1 MTKKHKR
8 ILFLS
13 TLALPVALV
22 PATMVSCS
30 KKDIEE
36 IKLDMITIAKNQMLN
51 YLQKFESFFKND
63 DDPDVRNLEVEFN
76 KIIISLKKMDIT
88 PDFNMDQFIQ
98 EMTKKFSDVANN
110 FLNIKYNKAK
120 LTSEYYISK
129 VKAQLILEQFKN
141 SGILP
146 EKNEFAKI
154 LEQELSKVS
163 DPTIKT
169 SEEELK
175 NSIRFLDDLNKKYNE
190 ILKKQGSV
198 WKSGVAKS

>member
-36 IKLDMITIAKNQMLN
+36 IKLDIITIAKNQMLN

-63 DDPDVRNLEVEFN
+63 DDPDVKNLEVEFN

-98 EMTKKFSDVANN
+98 EMTKKFSVVANN

-169 SEEELK
+169 SEKELK
-175 NSIRFLDDLNKKYNE
+175 NSIKFLDDLNKKYNE
-190 ILKKQGSV
+190 ILKKQVMIS
-198 WKSGVAKS
+198 K

>member
-98 EMTKKFSDVANN
+98 EMTKKFSAVANN

-175 NSIRFLDDLNKKYNE
+175 KSIRFLDDLNKKYNE
-190 ILKKQGSV
+190 ILKKQVMIS
-198 WKSGVAKS
+198 K

>member
-98 EMTKKFSDVANN
+98 EMTKKFSAVANN

-120 LTSEYYISK
+120 LTSEYYVSK

-141 SGILP
+141 SGLFP

-190 ILKKQGSV
+190 ILKKQVMIS
-198 WKSGVAKS
+198 K

>member
-98 EMTKKFSDVANN
+98 EMTKKFSAVANN
-110 FLNIKYNKAK
+110 FLNLKYNKAK
-120 LTSEYYISK
+120 LTSEYYVSK

-141 SGILP
+141 SGLFP

-190 ILKKQGSV
+190 ILKKQV
-198 WKSGVAKS
+198 MILK

>member
-13 TLALPVALV
+13 TLALPVVVV

-110 FLNIKYNKAK
+110 FLNLKYNKAK

-175 NSIRFLDDLNKKYNE
+175 NSIRFLDDLNKKYDE
-190 ILKKQGSV
+190 ILKKQV
-198 WKSGVAKS
+198 MILK

>member
-98 EMTKKFSDVANN
+98 EMTKKFSAVANN
-110 FLNIKYNKAK
+110 FLNLKYNKAK

-141 SGILP
+141 SGLFP

-190 ILKKQGSV
+190 ILKKQVMIS
-198 WKSGVAKS
+198 K

>member
-13 TLALPVALV
+13 TLALPVVVV

-98 EMTKKFSDVANN
+98 EMTKKFSAVANN
-110 FLNIKYNKAK
+110 FLNLKYNKAK

-175 NSIRFLDDLNKKYNE
+175 NSIKFLDDLNKKYNE
-190 ILKKQGSV
+190 ILKKQVMIS
-198 WKSGVAKS
+198 K

>member
-22 PATMVSCS
+22 PTTMVSCS

-110 FLNIKYNKAK
+110 FLNLKYNKAK

-190 ILKKQGSV
+190 ILKKQVMIS
-198 WKSGVAKS
+198 K

>member
-98 EMTKKFSDVANN
+98 EMTRKFSAVANN
-110 FLNIKYNKAK
+110 FLNLKYNKAK

-190 ILKKQGSV
+190 ILKKQVMIS
-198 WKSGVAKS
+198 K

>member
-36 IKLDMITIAKNQMLN
+36 IKLDIITIAKNQMLN

-98 EMTKKFSDVANN
+98 EMTKKFSAVANN
-110 FLNIKYNKAK
+110 FLNLKYNKAK

-190 ILKKQGSV
+190 ILKKQVMIS
-198 WKSGVAKS
+198 K

>member
-13 TLALPVALV
+13 TLALPVVVA

-63 DDPDVRNLEVEFN
+63 DDPDVKNLEVEFN
-76 KIIISLKKMDIT
+76 KVIISLKKMDIT

-110 FLNIKYNKAK
+110 FLNLKYNKAK

-129 VKAQLILEQFKN
+129 VKVQLILEQFKN
-141 SGILP
+141 PSLFP

-175 NSIRFLDDLNKKYNE
+175 NSIRFLDDLNKKYDE
-190 ILKKQGSV
+190 ILKKQVMIS
-198 WKSGVAKS
+198 K

>member
-98 EMTKKFSDVANN
+98 EMTKKFSAVAND
-110 FLNIKYNKAK
+110 FLNLKYNKAK
-120 LTSEYYISK
+120 LTSEYYVSK

-141 SGILP
+141 SGLFP

-190 ILKKQGSV
+190 ILKKQVMIS
-198 WKSGVAKS
+198 K

>member
-63 DDPDVRNLEVEFN
+63 DDPDVKNLEIEFN
-76 KIIISLKKMDIT
+76 KVIISLKKMDIT

-110 FLNIKYNKAK
+110 FLNLKYNKAK

-141 SGILP
+141 PGLFP
-146 EKNEFAKI
+146 KKNEFAKI

-175 NSIRFLDDLNKKYNE
+175 NSIRFLDDLNKKYDE
-190 ILKKQGSV
+190 ILKKQV
-198 WKSGVAKS
+198 MILK

>member
-36 IKLDMITIAKNQMLN
+36 IKLDIITIAKNQMLN

-98 EMTKKFSDVANN
+98 EMTKKFSVVANN

-190 ILKKQGSV
+190 ILKKQVMIS
-198 WKSGVAKS
+198 K

>member
-63 DDPDVRNLEVEFN
+63 DDPDVKNLEVEFN
-76 KIIISLKKMDIT
+76 KVIISLKKMDIT

-110 FLNIKYNKAK
+110 FLNLKYNKAK

-175 NSIRFLDDLNKKYNE
+175 NSIRFLDDLNKKYDE
-190 ILKKQGSV
+190 ILKKQVMIS
-198 WKSGVAKS
+198 K

>member
-63 DDPDVRNLEVEFN
+63 DDPDVKNLEVEFN

-110 FLNIKYNKAK
+110 FLNLKYNKAK

-175 NSIRFLDDLNKKYNE
+175 NSIKFLDDLNKKYNE
-190 ILKKQGSV
+190 ILKKQVMIS
-198 WKSGVAKS
+198 K

>member
-1 MTKKHKR
+1 MAIKHKR

-13 TLALPVALV
+13 TLALPVVVV

-63 DDPDVRNLEVEFN
+63 DDPDVKNLEVEFN
-76 KIIISLKKMDIT
+76 KVIISLKKMDIT

-110 FLNIKYNKAK
+110 FLNLKYNKAK

-175 NSIRFLDDLNKKYNE
+175 NSIRFLDDLNKKYDE
-190 ILKKQGSV
+190 ILKKQV
-198 WKSGVAKS
+198 MILK

>member
-98 EMTKKFSDVANN
+98 EMTKKFSAVANN

-190 ILKKQGSV
+190 ILKKQV
-198 WKSGVAKS
+198 MILK

>member
-1 MTKKHKR
+1 
-8 ILFLS
+8 
-13 TLALPVALV
+13 
-22 PATMVSCS
+22 
-30 KKDIEE
+30 
-36 IKLDMITIAKNQMLN
+36 
-51 YLQKFESFFKND
+51 
-63 DDPDVRNLEVEFN
+63 
-76 KIIISLKKMDIT
+76 MDIT

-98 EMTKKFSDVANN
+98 EMTKKFSAVANN
-110 FLNIKYNKAK
+110 FLNLKYNKAK

-175 NSIRFLDDLNKKYNE
+175 NSIKFLDDLNKKYNE
-190 ILKKQGSV
+190 ILKKQVMIS
-198 WKSGVAKS
+198 K

>member
-13 TLALPVALV
+13 TLALPVVVV

-98 EMTKKFSDVANN
+98 EMTKKFSAVANN
-110 FLNIKYNKAK
+110 FLNLKYNKAK

-129 VKAQLILEQFKN
+129 VKVQLILEQFKN
-141 SGILP
+141 PSLFP
-146 EKNEFAKI
+146 EKNEFTKI

-175 NSIRFLDDLNKKYNE
+175 NSIRFLDDLNKKYDE
-190 ILKKQGSV
+190 ILKKQV
-198 WKSGVAKS
+198 MILK

>member
-98 EMTKKFSDVANN
+98 EMTKKFSAVANN
-110 FLNIKYNKAK
+110 FLNLKYNKAK

-129 VKAQLILEQFKN
+129 VKVQLILEQFKN
-141 SGILP
+141 PSLFP

-175 NSIRFLDDLNKKYNE
+175 NSIRFLDDLNKKYDE
-190 ILKKQGSV
+190 ILKKQV
-198 WKSGVAKS
+198 MILK

>member
-1 MTKKHKR
+1 MTKKHKT

-98 EMTKKFSDVANN
+98 EMTKKFSAVANN
-110 FLNIKYNKAK
+110 FLNLKYNKAK

-146 EKNEFAKI
+146 EKNEFAKN

-190 ILKKQGSV
+190 ILKKQVMIS
-198 WKSGVAKS
+198 K

>member
-175 NSIRFLDDLNKKYNE
+175 NSIKFLDDLNKKYNE
-190 ILKKQGSV
+190 ILKKQVMIS
-198 WKSGVAKS
+198 K

>member
-98 EMTKKFSDVANN
+98 EMTKKFSAVANN

-146 EKNEFAKI
+146 KKKWICQDFRARIIK
-154 LEQELSKVS
+154 SFRS
-163 DPTIKT
+163 D
-169 SEEELK
+169 
-175 NSIRFLDDLNKKYNE
+175 Y
-190 ILKKQGSV
+190 
-198 WKSGVAKS
+198 

>member
-63 DDPDVRNLEVEFN
+63 DDPDVKNLEVEFN
-76 KIIISLKKMDIT
+76 KVIISLKKMDIT

-110 FLNIKYNKAK
+110 FLNLKYNKAK

-129 VKAQLILEQFKN
+129 VKVQLILEQFKN

-175 NSIRFLDDLNKKYNE
+175 NSIRFLDDLNKKYDE
-190 ILKKQGSV
+190 ILKKQV
-198 WKSGVAKS
+198 MILK

>member
-36 IKLDMITIAKNQMLN
+36 IKFDMITIAKNQMLN

-98 EMTKKFSDVANN
+98 EMTKKFSAVANN
-110 FLNIKYNKAK
+110 FLNLKYNKAK

-146 EKNEFAKI
+146 EKNEFAKN

-190 ILKKQGSV
+190 ILKKQVMIS
-198 WKSGVAKS
+198 K

>member
-1 MTKKHKR
+1 MAIKHKR

-13 TLALPVALV
+13 TLALPVVVV

-36 IKLDMITIAKNQMLN
+36 IKLDIITMAKNQMLN

-63 DDPDVRNLEVEFN
+63 DDPDVKNLEVEFN
-76 KIIISLKKMDIT
+76 KVIISLKKMDIT

-110 FLNIKYNKAK
+110 FLNLKYNKAK

-129 VKAQLILEQFKN
+129 VKVQLILEQFKN
-141 SGILP
+141 PSLFP
-146 EKNEFAKI
+146 KKNEFAKI

-175 NSIRFLDDLNKKYNE
+175 NSIRFLDNLNKKYDE
-190 ILKKQGSV
+190 ILKKQV
-198 WKSGVAKS
+198 MILK

>member
-98 EMTKKFSDVANN
+98 EMTKKFSAVANN
-110 FLNIKYNKAK
+110 FLNLKYNKAK

-190 ILKKQGSV
+190 ILKKQV
-198 WKSGVAKS
+198 MILK

>member
-110 FLNIKYNKAK
+110 FLNLKYNKAK

-175 NSIRFLDDLNKKYNE
+175 NSIRFLDDLNKKYDE
-190 ILKKQGSV
+190 ILKKQVMIS
-198 WKSGVAKS
+198 K

>member
-1 MTKKHKR
+1 MAIKHKR

-13 TLALPVALV
+13 TLALPVVVV

-63 DDPDVRNLEVEFN
+63 DDPDVKNLEVEFN
-76 KIIISLKKMDIT
+76 KVIISLKKMDIT

-110 FLNIKYNKAK
+110 FLNLKYNKAK

-129 VKAQLILEQFKN
+129 VKVQLILEQFKN
-141 SGILP
+141 PSLFP

-175 NSIRFLDDLNKKYNE
+175 NSIRFLDDLNKKYDE
-190 ILKKQGSV
+190 ILKKQV
-198 WKSGVAKS
+198 MILK

>member
-76 KIIISLKKMDIT
+76 KIIISLKKWI
-88 PDFNMDQFIQ
+88 
-98 EMTKKFSDVANN
+98 
-110 FLNIKYNKAK
+110 
-120 LTSEYYISK
+120 
-129 VKAQLILEQFKN
+129 
-141 SGILP
+141 
-146 EKNEFAKI
+146 
-154 LEQELSKVS
+154 
-163 DPTIKT
+163 
-169 SEEELK
+169 
-175 NSIRFLDDLNKKYNE
+175 
-190 ILKKQGSV
+190 
-198 WKSGVAKS
+198 

>member
-98 EMTKKFSDVANN
+98 EMTKKFSAVANN

-120 LTSEYYISK
+120 LTSEYYVSK

-141 SGILP
+141 SGLFP
-146 EKNEFAKI
+146 KKNEFAKI

-190 ILKKQGSV
+190 ILKKQVMIS
-198 WKSGVAKS
+198 K

>member
-98 EMTKKFSDVANN
+98 EMTKKFSAVANN
-110 FLNIKYNKAK
+110 FLNLKYNKAK

-190 ILKKQGSV
+190 ILKKQVMIS
-198 WKSGVAKS
+198 K

>member
-190 ILKKQGSV
+190 ILKKQVMIS
-198 WKSGVAKS
+198 K

>member
-98 EMTKKFSDVANN
+98 EMTKKFSAVANN
-110 FLNIKYNKAK
+110 FLNLKYNKAK

-141 SGILP
+141 PSLFP

-175 NSIRFLDDLNKKYNE
+175 NSIKFLDDLNKKYNE
-190 ILKKQGSV
+190 ILKKQVMIS
-198 WKSGVAKS
+198 K

>member
-1 MTKKHKR
+1 MAIKHKR

-13 TLALPVALV
+13 ALALPVVVV

-76 KIIISLKKMDIT
+76 KVIISLKKMDIT

-141 SGILP
+141 PSLFP

-175 NSIRFLDDLNKKYNE
+175 NSIRFLDDLNKKYDE
-190 ILKKQGSV
+190 ILKKQV
-198 WKSGVAKS
+198 MILK

>member
-98 EMTKKFSDVANN
+98 EMTKKFSAVANN
-110 FLNIKYNKAK
+110 FLNLKYNKAK
-120 LTSEYYISK
+120 LTSEYYILK

-146 EKNEFAKI
+146 EKNEFAKN

-190 ILKKQGSV
+190 ILKKQVMIS
-198 WKSGVAKS
+198 K

>member
-110 FLNIKYNKAK
+110 FLNLKYNKAK

-146 EKNEFAKI
+146 EKNEFAKN

-190 ILKKQGSV
+190 ILKKQVMIS
-198 WKSGVAKS
+198 K